1 MYFYLQKYEFISNHK
16 SVFFKNHKTMKLIIT
31 ILLVIKF
38 GFWCRAQVFDDFAD
52 GDFIENP
59 AWLGDDSL
67 FIINENKQ
75 LQLNAAS
82 GNNAC
87 LSVAYKKEEELEW
100 RFWIKEKFSPSG
112 NNYCDVYLISDG
124 RDFRTSNQS
133 YILRFG
139 ESGSEDVIRLL
150 RNDSVDSFIN
160 LCNGSDTFIASS
172 FSTFIKVTYDK
183 SNHWKIYV
191 DKDGS
196 GFYKLE
202 AECYDNSDMVFN
214 DSVYFGF
221 DCNFTSSNAKQFYFD
236 DVYIGEK
243 IIDSIAPE
251 LLSCRVVDDYHIE
264 LNFTESVEENTT
276 LNTENYIIENL
287 DIHPINVS
295 YGENRSFV
303 VLEFDEVIMEEVYHT
318 LRIENITDFEGNIC
332 EEITYTFLYYE
343 AKAYDIVINEIMAD
357 PSPPVGL
364 PEWEY
369 VELYNVSD
377 YPVDLKGWKFV
388 AGTTEYLFD
397 ENIEIKPKDYLI
409 LCHEDAVGS
418 FLVFSLIKG
427 FISFKVSNSGLDL
440 ALFDDKDH
448 LISSVDFDVSWHSA
462 SYKEEGGWSLEQID
476 EENPCA
482 GKHNW
487 GSSVSGAG
495 GTPGKC
501 NSIKNT
507 NVVMPDI
514 DYVFPLSHNSIAVC
528 YNQNMNMQ
536 TILDNENYLVKE
548 KQIHPIEISAIP
560 YVNDYV
566 ELVFDQEFE
575 EEGLYTLNIGNVS
588 NCKSLFLED
597 EIDAIF
603 GIPSEVEI
611 GDIIINEI
619 LFNPISPCVDY
630 LEIYNR
636 SDKVIDLSELM
647 IGTIK
652 ESFPN
657 PPDTILKTISN
668 EGRILLP
675 HSYMLISSDNDMVVS
690 HYWTDDNLA
699 GIDKSLCFIETK
711 EFPSFPNTEGRV
723 IVCNKS
729 RKILDEVYYSE
740 KMHYDLLIETKGV
753 SLERISFEDESLD
766 ETNWHSASYN
776 VNYGTPG
783 YENSMAMNDIEEVAD
798 EEVYIFPEIFSPD
811 GDGFDDNCAVG
822 YRFIENGFTLN
833 ISIFNSIGVMV
844 RSLLRNS
851 LVSDEGFIVWDGCD
865 DDAHRV
871 EPGIY
876 IVQVELFDLKG
887 NVKRIRKVVVV
898 ATK

>member
-1 MYFYLQKYEFISNHK
+1 
-16 SVFFKNHKTMKLIIT
+16 MKLILT

-52 GDFIENP
+52 GDFGENP
-59 AWLGDDSL
+59 TWLGNDSL
-67 FIINENKQ
+67 FIVNESKQ
-75 LQLNAAS
+75 LQLNAS
-82 GNNAC
+82 TGNNAY
-87 LSVAYKKEEELEW
+87 LSVAYNKEDYMEW
-100 RFWIKEKFSPSG
+100 HFWIREKFSPSS
-112 NNYCDVYLISDG
+112 NNYCDVYLICD
-124 RDFRTSNQS
+124 NQDLKTTDQG
-133 YILRFG
+133 YLLRFG
-139 ESGSEDVIRLL
+139 EAGSEDVIRLL
-150 RNDSVDSFIN
+150 RFRSGDNFIN
-160 LCNGSDTFIASS
+160 LCGGNDTFIASS
-172 FSTFIKVTYDK
+172 FSTSVKVTHDK
-183 SNHWKIYV
+183 SNHWKIFI
-191 DKDGS
+191 DKEGNGS
-196 GFYKLE
+196 YKLE
-202 AECYDNSDMVFN
+202 AEAFDNDPLIFN
-214 DSVYFGF
+214 DTVYFGF
-221 DCNFTSSNAKQFYFD
+221 NCNFTSSNAKQFYFD
-236 DVYIGEK
+236 NIYIGAK
-243 IIDSIAPE
+243 IIDSIPPE
-251 LLSCRVVDDYHIE
+251 LSYCDIIDNNHIE
-264 LNFTESVEENTT
+264 LKFSEAIEEKSA
-276 LNTENYIIENL
+276 LNTDNYIIEELNA
-287 DIHPINVS
+287 HPIVVNF
-295 YGENRSFV
+295 GEDHSCII
-303 VLEFDEVIMEEVYHT
+303 LEFEDAITEEIYHT
-318 LRIENITDFEGNIC
+318 LTINNIADFEGNVSDKI
-332 EEITYTFLYYE
+332 YHTFLYYK

-369 VELYNVSD
+369 IELYNTSD
-377 YPVDLKGWKFV
+377 FPINLKGWKLTVDASEF
-388 AGTTEYLFD
+388 LF
-397 ENIEIKPKDYLI
+397 EESIEIQPKDYLI
-409 LCHEDAVGS
+409 LCHDDAVNL
-418 FLVFSLIKG
+418 FLVFGSSKG
-427 FISFKVSNSGLDL
+427 FISFKILNLGSDL
-440 ALFDDKDH
+440 ALFDDRNH

-476 EENPCA
+476 ENNPCT
-482 GKHNW
+482 GKLNW
-487 GSSVSGAG
+487 NSSVSGAG

-536 TILDNENYLVKE
+536 TILENENYLVKE

-560 YVNDYV
+560 DVNDYV

-588 NCKSLFLED
+588 NCKSLFLEN

-668 EGRILLP
+668 DGRILLP

-723 IVCNKS
+723 IVCNKF

-740 KMHYDLLIETKGV
+740 KMHYDLLVETKGV
-753 SLERISFEDESLD
+753 SLERISFENSSLD
-766 ETNWHSASYN
+766 KTNWHSASYN

-783 YENSMAMNDIEEVAD
+783 YENSMAMNEVIENGND
-798 EEVYIFPEIFSPD
+798 EIYISPEIFSPD
-811 GDGFDDNCAVG
+811 GDGFDDNCAI
-822 YRFIENGFTLN
+822 YYKFEENGFTLN
-833 ISIFNSIGVMV
+833 IKIFNSKGILT
-844 RSLLRNS
+844 RNLLHNN
-851 LVSDEGFIVWDGCD
+851 LVADEGNVIWDGRD
-865 DDAHRV
+865 NNSHRV

-876 IVQVELFDLKG
+876 IVQAEFFDLKG
-887 NVKRIRKVVVV
+887 FVKRIKKVVTI

>member
-1 MYFYLQKYEFISNHK
+1 MYFYLQKYEFIINHK
-16 SVFFKNHKTMKLIIT
+16 SVFFKNHKTMKLILT

-75 LQLNAAS
+75 LQLNATS
-82 GNNAC
+82 ENNAY

-100 RFWIKEKFSPSG
+100 RFWIREKFSPSA
-112 NNYCDVYLISDG
+112 NNYCDVYLISDS
-124 RDFRTSNQS
+124 RDLKTSNQS

-139 ESGSEDVIRLL
+139 EAGSEDVIRLL
-150 RNDSVDSFIN
+150 RSDPVNNSIN
-160 LCNGSDTFIASS
+160 LCSGNDTFIASS
-172 FSTFIKVTYDK
+172 FSTFVKVTYDK
-183 SNHWKIYV
+183 YNHWKIFV

-196 GFYKLE
+196 GLYKLE
-202 AECYDNSDMVFN
+202 AECYDDNDMIFN

-236 DVYIGEK
+236 DIYIGEK
-243 IIDSIAPE
+243 NIDSVAPE
-251 LLSCRVVDDYHIE
+251 LMSCRVIDDNHIE
-264 LNFTESVEENTT
+264 LNFTEAVEENTA
-276 LNTENYIIENL
+276 LNNENYLIENL

-295 YGENRSFV
+295 YGENYSFV
-303 VLEFDEVIMEEVYHT
+303 ILEFEEVITQEVYHT

-332 EEITYTFLYYE
+332 ERITYTFLYYE

-369 VELYNVSD
+369 VELYNVTD
-377 YPVDLKGWKFV
+377 YPIDLKGWKFV
-388 AGTTEYLFD
+388 AGTTEYRFD
-397 ENIEIKPKDYLI
+397 ESIEINPKDYLI
-409 LCHEDAVGS
+409 LCHEDAVGN
-418 FLVFSLIKG
+418 FLIFSLCKG

-440 ALFDDKDH
+440 ALFDDKDQ

-482 GKHNW
+482 GKRNW

-501 NSIKNT
+501 NSIRNN
-507 NVVMPDI
+507 NVIPPEL
-514 DYVFPLSHNSIAVC
+514 DYIFPLSDNMVAVHF
-528 YNQNMNMQ
+528 NQNMNVESLNIVENYIIKEMQ
-536 TILDNENYLVKE
+536 KHPTTIYTILNK
-548 KQIHPIEISAIP
+548 
-560 YVNDYV
+560 NDYV

-575 EEGLYTLNIGNVS
+575 EETLYTLNIDNVR
-588 NCKSLFLED
+588 NCKDVDMENETD
-597 EIDAIF
+597 VIF
-603 GIPSEVEI
+603 GIPSEVGF
-611 GDIIINEI
+611 GDVVINEI
-619 LFNPISPCVDY
+619 LFDPISPGVDY

-636 SDKVIDLSELM
+636 SDKVIDLSELL

-657 PPDTILKTISN
+657 PPDTVLKTICSD
-668 EGRILLP
+668 GRLMLP
-675 HSYMLISSDNDMVVS
+675 RSYMLISSDNDMVVS
-690 HYWTDDNLA
+690 QYWTEDNFA
-699 GIDKSLCFIETK
+699 EIDKSICFIETK
-711 EFPSFPNTEGRV
+711 EFPSFTNAEGRV
-723 IVCNKS
+723 IVCTKS
-729 RKILDEVYYSE
+729 REILDEVYYSE
-740 KMHYDLLIETKGV
+740 KMHYDLLIETKGI
-753 SLERISFEDESLD
+753 SLERIAFEKSSLD
-766 ETNWHSASYN
+766 ESNWHSASYN

-783 YENSMAMNDIEEVAD
+783 YENSMAMNDIEKVSD
-798 EEVYIFPEIFSPD
+798 EEVSIIPEIISPD
-811 GDGFDDNCAVG
+811 GDGFDDNCAIC
-822 YRFIENGFTLN
+822 YELKENGLTLN
-833 ISIFNSIGVMV
+833 INIFNSKGNLI
-844 RSLLRNS
+844 RNILHNN
-851 LVSDEGFIVWDGCD
+851 LVSDEGFVIWDGCD
-865 DDAHRV
+865 DNHQTV

-876 IVQVELFDLKG
+876 IIQIELFDLEG

>member
-16 SVFFKNHKTMKLIIT
+16 SVFFKNHKSMKLILS
-31 ILLVIKF
+31 ILLFINCD
-38 GFWCRAQVFDDFAD
+38 FWSRAQVFDDFAD
-52 GDFIENP
+52 GDFKENP
-59 AWLGDDSL
+59 TWLGDDSL
-67 FIINENKQ
+67 FVINENKQ
-75 LQLNAAS
+75 LQLSAVS
-82 GNNAC
+82 RNNAC

-112 NNYCDVYLISDG
+112 NNYCDVYLISDS

-172 FSTFIKVTYDK
+172 FSTFVKVTYDR

-191 DKDGS
+191 DKDGN

-202 AECYDNSDMVFN
+202 AECYDDSDMFFN

-243 IIDSIAPE
+243 IIDSVAPE
-251 LLSCRVVDDYHIE
+251 LLSCRVVDDNHIE
-264 LNFTESVEENTT
+264 LNFTEAVEESTT

-287 DIHPINVS
+287 DIHPINVC
-295 YGENRSFV
+295 YGEKYSTV
-303 VLEFDEVIMEEVYHT
+303 ILEFEEVIMEEVYHT

-332 EEITYTFLYYE
+332 EKITYTFLYYE

-357 PSPPVGL
+357 PSPPVEL

-369 VELYNVSD
+369 IELFNTSD
-377 YPVDLKGWKFV
+377 FPINLLNWKLS
-388 AGTTEYLFD
+388 AGNSEYRFD
-397 ENIEIKPKDYLI
+397 KDIEIKSKDYLI
-409 LCHEDAVGS
+409 LCHEDAVDL
-418 FLVFSLIKG
+418 FLVFGSSKG
-427 FISFKVSNSGLDL
+427 FNSFKVSNFGLDL
-440 ALFDDKDH
+440 ALFDDKGL
-448 LISSVDFDVSWHSA
+448 LISSVDFNASWHST

-482 GKHNW
+482 GKPNW
-487 GSSVSGAG
+487 SSSISGAG

-501 NSIKNT
+501 NSIKRK
-507 NVVMPDI
+507 NVIPPKI
-514 DYVFPLSHNSIAVC
+514 DYIFPLSNNTITVQ
-528 YNQNMNMQ
+528 YNQNMNIESV
-536 TILDNENYLVKE
+536 TENNNYYIKE
-548 KQIHPIEISAIP
+548 IQKHPMMINIP
-560 YVNDYV
+560 PNKNDYV

-575 EEGLYTLNIGNVS
+575 EGRIYTLNIGNVS
-588 NCKSLFLED
+588 NCRDLHVED

-668 EGRILLP
+668 DGRILLP
-675 HSYMLISSDNDMVVS
+675 HSYMLISSDNDAIVS

-729 RKILDEVYYSE
+729 RMIVDEVYYSE

-798 EEVYIFPEIFSPD
+798 EEVYIVPEIFSPD
-811 GDGFDDNCAVG
+811 GDGFDDNCAIC
-822 YRFIENGFTLN
+822 YNFTENGFTLN
-833 ISIFNSIGVMV
+833 IYIYNSKGILV
-844 RSLLRNS
+844 RNLLQNS
-851 LVSDEGFIVWDGCD
+851 LVNNEGFVIWDGCD
-865 DDAHRV
+865 NNKHRV

-876 IVQVELFDLKG
+876 VVRAEFFNLEG
-887 NVKRIRKVVVV
+887 YVKRIVLAVSA

>member
-1 MYFYLQKYEFISNHK
+1 
-16 SVFFKNHKTMKLIIT
+16 
-31 ILLVIKF
+31 
-38 GFWCRAQVFDDFAD
+38 
-52 GDFIENP
+52 
-59 AWLGDDSL
+59 
-67 FIINENKQ
+67 
-75 LQLNAAS
+75 
-82 GNNAC
+82 
-87 LSVAYKKEEELEW
+87 
-100 RFWIKEKFSPSG
+100 
-112 NNYCDVYLISDG
+112 
-124 RDFRTSNQS
+124 
-133 YILRFG
+133 
-139 ESGSEDVIRLL
+139 
-150 RNDSVDSFIN
+150 
-160 LCNGSDTFIASS
+160 
-172 FSTFIKVTYDK
+172 
-183 SNHWKIYV
+183 
-191 DKDGS
+191 
-196 GFYKLE
+196 
-202 AECYDNSDMVFN
+202 
-214 DSVYFGF
+214 
-221 DCNFTSSNAKQFYFD
+221 
-236 DVYIGEK
+236 
-243 IIDSIAPE
+243 
-251 LLSCRVVDDYHIE
+251 
-264 LNFTESVEENTT
+264 
-276 LNTENYIIENL
+276 
-287 DIHPINVS
+287 
-295 YGENRSFV
+295 
-303 VLEFDEVIMEEVYHT
+303 
-318 LRIENITDFEGNIC
+318 
-332 EEITYTFLYYE
+332 
-343 AKAYDIVINEIMAD
+343 
-357 PSPPVGL
+357 
-364 PEWEY
+364 
-369 VELYNVSD
+369 
-377 YPVDLKGWKFV
+377 
-388 AGTTEYLFD
+388 
-397 ENIEIKPKDYLI
+397 
-409 LCHEDAVGS
+409 
-418 FLVFSLIKG
+418 
-427 FISFKVSNSGLDL
+427 L

-448 LISSVDFDVSWHSA
+448 LISSVDFDVSWHTA

-560 YVNDYV
+560 DVNDYV

-723 IVCNKS
+723 IVCNKF

-833 ISIFNSIGVMV
+833 ISIFNSRGVMV

-851 LVSDEGFIVWDGCD
+851 LVSDEGLVVWDGCD
-865 DDAHRV
+865 DDDHRV

-876 IVQVELFDLKG
+876 IIQVELFDLEG